1 MDELFSGKNIIFYG
15 NQMVNLKSKSLIKKL
30 ANSMGISY
38 KACFI
43 RLKDLKLLEKK
54 GVNILIRILE

>member
-1 MDELFSGKNIIFYG
+1 
-15 NQMVNLKSKSLIKKL
+15 
-30 ANSMGISY
+30 MGISY

-43 RLKDLKLLEKK
+43 RLKDLKLFEKK